1 MKSASTTPSARSEP
15 VKLDLWRRIYS
26 RLGVYWKAVI
36 VAVLLVSVAAATQ
49 PTLAI
54 IMKPLLDDGFNGS
67 NPSYMWSIPL
77 TVIGLMFLRG
87 VCSYASTYLL
97 AWVAN
102 NMLLGLRK
110 EMFQRLL
117 GLSDSEFK
125 RGDSGRLLNRFT
137 IDAGTVTSLAT
148 EVITVVV
155 RETLV
160 VVALLGVLLYM
171 SWQLTLIVLVM
182 LPVSTLIARVF
193 IKRLRRI
200 NRETIGMNAELTR
213 VVREGI
219 DGQRVIKLFDGYDR
233 EASRFDYV
241 NGRLRRFA
249 MRAASADAAM
259 SPLAQFSIALSVAT
273 VIAVALY
280 QANNE
285 GLTVGSFAAFMAA
298 LGQIFDPM
306 KRLTNI
312 ASAMQR
318 MLISAE
324 SVFTLIDQNPEDD
337 SGTRTLAQPIKG
349 RVEYKNI
356 FHRFPNASA
365 DTLSD
370 VSFTAEPGQ
379 TVALVGRSGSGKTTL
394 VNMLPRFVLPASGTV
409 TIDGQEVN
417 NLVLRDLR
425 AHLSLVSQDVVLFE
439 GTIAENVGY
448 GALHDASREE
458 IYKALDAANLLSFVQ
473 GLPQGLDTP
482 VGENAS
488 QLSGG
493 QRQRLAIARALI
505 KNAPILILDE
515 ATSALDNESERQVQ
529 ASLELLMAGRTTLVI
544 AHRLSTVQKADKI
557 VVLDA
562 GKIVEQ
568 GRHDQLLELNGLYAS
583 LYKMQFRDQE

>member
-1 MKSASTTPSARSEP
+1 MKSSSQATSSHSEP
-15 VKLDLWRRIYS
+15 VKFELWRRIYT
-26 RLGVYWKAVI
+26 RVGVYWKAVI
-36 VAVLLVSVAAATQ
+36 LAVLLVSVAAATQ

-54 IMKPLLDDGFNGS
+54 IMKPLLDEGFSGNK
-67 NPSYMWSIPL
+67 PSYIWSIPL
-77 TVIGLMFLRG
+77 AVVGLMLLRG
-87 VCSYASTYLL
+87 ICSYGSTYLL

-117 GLSDSEFK
+117 GLSDEHFK

-137 IDAGTVTSLAT
+137 IDAGTVTGLAT

-160 VVALLGVLLYM
+160 VVALLAVLLYM
-171 SWQLTLIVLVM
+171 SWQLTLIVLIM
-182 LPVSTLIARVF
+182 LPISTLIARVF

-233 EASRFDYV
+233 EASRFEYV

-249 MRAASADAAM
+249 MRAAGADAAM
-259 SPLAQFSIALSVAT
+259 SPLTQFSVGLSVAA

-280 QANNE
+280 QANTE

-324 SVFTLIDQNPEDD
+324 SVFTLIDEKPEDD
-337 SGTRTLAQPIKG
+337 SGTRSLALPVKG
-349 RVEYKNI
+349 RVEFSNI
-356 FHRFPNASA
+356 YHRFPNSQT
-365 DTLSD
+365 DTLSN
-370 VSFTAEPGQ
+370 VSFAAEPGQ

-394 VNMLPRFVLPASGTV
+394 VNMLPRFVNPVGGELR
-409 TIDGQEVN
+409 IDGQNIKDVA
-417 NLVLRDLR
+417 LRDLR
-425 AHLSLVSQDVVLFE
+425 AQLSLVSQDVVLFE

-448 GALHDASREE
+448 GALHEASREE
-458 IYKALDAANLLSFVQ
+458 IRKALDAANLLSFVE

-482 VGENAS
+482 VGENAG

-544 AHRLSTVQKADKI
+544 AHRLSTVQKADRI

-562 GKIVEQ
+562 GQVVEQ
-568 GRHDQLLELNGLYAS
+568 GRHEELLELNGLYAS
-583 LYKMQFRDQE
+583 LYRMQFRDEV